1 MKKQTLLQLVLIVI
15 IGMTLFSCGGNEK
28 TVPVTKDTL
37 NMQPVVAGDSVL
49 KTTEPMTLN
58 DSLNN
63 KEKDEKEENE
73 KDEKK

>member
-37 NMQPVVAGDSVL
+37 NIQPGMTVDTVL
-49 KTTEPMTLN
+49 KTTEPTILK

-63 KEKDEKEENE
+63 KEKEENEENE

>member
-37 NMQPVVAGDSVL
+37 NMQPGMAGDTSL
-49 KTTEPMTLN
+49 KITEPTTLK
-58 DSLNN
+58 DSFNN
-63 KEKDEKEENE
+63 KEKAEKEENE
-73 KDEKK
+73 KEEK